1 VYVVATAGH
10 VDHGKSTLVR
20 ALTGMEPDRWAE
32 EKRRGLTI
40 DLGFAW
46 TALPSGREVAFVDVP
61 GHERFLSN
69 MLAGLGPAPV
79 VCLVV
84 AADEGW
90 KPQTTDHRD
99 AIAALG
105 IEHGLIVITR
115 ADLVDADGPDVAAQ
129 RITAVRD
136 RVRAELAG
144 TGLAGA
150 PAVVVSATTGAG
162 LDELRRAL
170 DEVLAATP
178 APEAAGRV
186 RLWVDRSFTVKGAG
200 AVVTGTLATG
210 ALAAGDRLELLGAGD
225 PQAVTVRA
233 LHSRNAPHDSL
244 GPVSRVAV
252 NLRGVDAEAVHRGD
266 ALVTPGTWPLAAVV
280 DVRRTTGTLLA
291 QAPAELL
298 VHVGTAAVPA
308 RVRPFD
314 DGHARLTLDRRLPL
328 VPGDRLVLRDPGAR
342 TVFGGVRVLD
352 VDPPGLTRRGDGTR
366 RASAL
371 ASMPDG
377 GDALGEIARRG
388 AVRAQ
393 DLARLGLAVPA
404 DVVGVRRLG
413 EWWVHEPVLTGWR
426 ERVLA
431 AVAGLAA
438 RDPLAPGLS
447 RGAALDLLTVPD
459 PALLD
464 AVVAEA
470 GLAHEA
476 GYLTLPG
483 TDRGLGAAQESV
495 AAIERRLARAPFS
508 APEGDELTALKLG
521 ARELAAAERLGRLLR
536 LEGTV
541 VLLPTAPALAMR
553 ELARLDQPFTTS
565 QARQALDTTRRVAI
579 PLLELLDARGWT
591 RRLDAGHREI
601 VR

>member
-1 VYVVATAGH
+1 MYVVATAGH
-10 VDHGKSTLVR
+10 VDHGKSTLVK

-46 TALPSGREVAFVDVP
+46 TTLPSGREVAFVDVP

-90 KPQTTDHRD
+90 KPQSTDHRD

-115 ADLVDADGPDVAAQ
+115 ADLVAQVHPDTAAE
-129 RITAVRD
+129 RINAVLD
-136 RVRAELAG
+136 RTRAELAG
-144 TGLAGA
+144 TGLARA
-150 PAVVVSATTGAG
+150 PAVVVSARTGAG

-170 DEVLAATP
+170 DEMLAATS
-178 APEAAGRV
+178 APEATGRV

-200 AVVTGTLATG
+200 AVVTGTLAAGT
-210 ALAAGDRLELLGAGD
+210 LTAGDRLELLGSTA
-225 PQAVTVRA
+225 PRAVTVRA

-266 ALVTPGTWPLAAVV
+266 ALVTPGSWPAAAVV
-280 DVRRTTGTLLA
+280 DVRRTTGRTLA
-291 QAPAELL
+291 EAPAELL
-298 VHVGTAAVPA
+298 VHVGTATVPA
-308 RVRPFD
+308 RVRPFGE
-314 DGHARLTLDRRLPL
+314 GHARLTLERHLPL
-328 VPGDRLVLRDPGAR
+328 VPGDRLVLHDPGAR

-352 VDPPGLTRRGDGTR
+352 VDPPGLARRGDGTR
-366 RASAL
+366 RAVAL
-371 ASMPDG
+371 AAMPDG
-377 GDALGEIARRG
+377 GDALGEISRRG
-388 AVRAQ
+388 AVRVE
-393 DLARLGLAVPA
+393 DLARLGLAVPVDA
-404 DVVGVRRLG
+404 AGIRRLG
-413 EWWVHEPVLTGWR
+413 EWWVHEPVLAGWS
-426 ERVLA
+426 ERVRA
-431 AVAGLAA
+431 AVTGLAA

-447 RGAALDLLTVPD
+447 RGAALDLLAVPEA
-459 PALLD
+459 ALLD

-483 TDRGLGAAQESV
+483 ADRGLGAAEESV
-495 AAIERRLARAPFS
+495 AAVERRLARAPFD
-508 APEGDELTALKLG
+508 APEGDELTALRLG
-521 ARELAAAERLGRLLR
+521 ARELAAAERVGRLLR
-536 LEGTV
+536 LDGPV

-553 ELARLDQPFTTS
+553 ELAGLEQPFTTS
-565 QARQALDTTRRVAI
+565 QARQALGTTRRVAI

-591 RRLDAGHREI
+591 RRLDAGHREV

>member
-1 VYVVATAGH
+1 MYVVATAGH

-79 VCLVV
+79 ACLVV

-90 KPQTTDHRD
+90 KPQSGDHRD

-115 ADLVDADGPDVAAQ
+115 ADLVGQDGPDAAAE
-129 RITAVRD
+129 RIRSVLD
-136 RVRAELAG
+136 RIRAELAG

-150 PAVVVSATTGAG
+150 PAVVVSAATGAG
-162 LDELRRAL
+162 LEDLRQAL
-170 DEVLAATP
+170 DDVLAASG
-178 APEAAGRV
+178 APDAAGRV

-200 AVVTGTLATG
+200 AVVTGTLAAGT
-210 ALAAGDRLELLGAGD
+210 LATGDRLDLLGAGK
-225 PQAVTVRA
+225 PRAVSVRA
-233 LHSRNAPHDSL
+233 LHSRNAPHGSL
-244 GPVSRVAV
+244 GPVNRVAV
-252 NLRGVDAEAVHRGD
+252 NLRGVDAETVHRGD
-266 ALVTPGTWPLAAVV
+266 ALVTPGAWPLAAVV
-280 DVRRTTGTLLA
+280 DVRRATGESLA
-291 QAPAELL
+291 EAPAELL
-298 VHVGTAAVPA
+298 VHVGSATVPV

-314 DGHARLTLDRRLPL
+314 DGHARLTLERHLPL

-342 TVFGGVRVLD
+342 TILGGVRVLD
-352 VDPPGLTRRGDGTR
+352 VDPPELTRRGDGTR
-366 RASAL
+366 RAVAL
-371 ASMPDG
+371 AAMPDG
-377 GDALGEIARRG
+377 ADPLGEIARRG
-388 AVRAQ
+388 AVRAE
-393 DLARLGLAVPA
+393 DLDRLGLAVPPDA
-404 DVVGVRRLG
+404 AGIRRLG
-413 EWWVHEPVLTGWR
+413 EWWVHEPVLAGWC
-426 ERVLA
+426 ERVRA
-431 AVAGLAA
+431 AVSGLAE

-447 RGAALDLLTVPD
+447 RGAALDLLSAPD

-470 GLAHEA
+470 GLVHDA
-476 GYLTLPG
+476 GYLNLPG
-483 TDRGLGAAQESV
+483 AHRGLGAAEDAV
-495 AAIERRLARAPFS
+495 AAVERRLAREPFG
-508 APEGDELTALKLG
+508 APEGDELTALRLG

-536 LEGTV
+536 LDGSV

-553 ELARLDQPFTTS
+553 ELARLEQPFTTS
-565 QARQALDTTRRVAI
+565 QARQALGTTRRVAI

-591 RRLDAGHREI
+591 RRLDAGHRKV

>member
-1 VYVVATAGH
+1 MFVVATAGH

-32 EKRRGLTI
+32 ERRRGLTI

-79 VCLVV
+79 ACVVV

-90 KPQTTDHRD
+90 MPQSSDHRD

-105 IEHGLIVITR
+105 IAHGLIVITR
-115 ADLVDADGPDVAAQ
+115 ADLVQAEGSRSAAQ
-129 RITAVRD
+129 RIDAVLD

-144 TGLAGA
+144 TPLAQA
-150 PAVVVSATTGAG
+150 PAVVVSGATGAG
-162 LDELRRAL
+162 LDELRTAL

-178 APEAAGRV
+178 APETAGRV
-186 RLWVDRSFTVKGAG
+186 RLWVDRSFSVKGAG
-200 AVVTGTLATG
+200 VVVTGTLTAGTLAT
-210 ALAAGDRLELLGAGD
+210 GDRLEVTGASGTA
-225 PQAVTVRA
+225 AVTVRA
-233 LHSRNAPHDSL
+233 LHSRNAPHGTL
-244 GPVSRVAV
+244 GPVNRVAV

-266 ALVTPGTWPLAAVV
+266 ALVTPRAWPLTGVV
-280 DVRRTTGTLLA
+280 DVRRGTGTPLD
-291 QAPAELL
+291 QAPSQLL
-298 VHVGTAAVPA
+298 VHVGTATVPA

-314 DGHARLTLDRRLPL
+314 AGHARLTLDRSLPL

-352 VDPPGLTRRGDGTR
+352 VEPPALTRRGDGAR
-366 RASAL
+366 RARTLAAL
-371 ASMPDG
+371 PDD
-377 GDALGEIARRG
+377 GDALAEIGRRG
-388 AVRAQ
+388 AMRAE
-393 DLARLGLAVPA
+393 DLERLGLQVPA
-404 DVVGVRRLG
+404 DAAGVRRLG
-413 EWWVHEPVLTGWR
+413 AWWVHAPVLAGWC
-426 ERVLA
+426 ERVRQA
-431 AVAGLAA
+431 AAEVAE

-447 RGAALDLLTVPD
+447 RGAALDLLTVRD
-459 PALLD
+459 AALLD

-470 GLAHEA
+470 GLDHDG
-476 GYLTLPG
+476 GYLAVPG
-483 TDRGLGAAQESV
+483 TGRGLAAAEDAVS
-495 AAIERRLARAPFS
+495 ALERRLARMPFS
-508 APEGDELTALKLG
+508 APEADELTALRLG
-521 ARELAAAERLGRLLR
+521 PRELAAAERVGRLLR
-536 LEGTV
+536 LDGPV

-565 QARQALDTTRRVAI
+565 QARQALSTTRRVAI

-591 RRLDAGHREI
+591 RRLDAGHREV